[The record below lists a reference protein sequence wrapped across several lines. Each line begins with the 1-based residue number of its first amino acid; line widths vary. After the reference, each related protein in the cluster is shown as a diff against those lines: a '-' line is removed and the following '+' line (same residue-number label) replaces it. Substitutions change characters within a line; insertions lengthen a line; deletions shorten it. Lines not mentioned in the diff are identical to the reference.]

1 MTTFCVCTK
10 VLLCFHSFPL
20 HARNRT
26 LGDNLSLS
34 TIIRLTFL
42 AFSDISKMK
51 MKAWIAKRFGTY
63 IYYETKGTDS
73 ETFSS
78 TYFRKDIQ
86 AGSA

>member
-10 VLLCFHSFPL
+10 VLCFHSFPL
-20 HARNRT
+20 HASNRT

-42 AFSDISKMK
+42 AFSDILKMK
-51 MKAWIAKRFGTY
+51 RKAWAAKRFGTY
-63 IYYETKGTDS
+63 IYCETKGTDA